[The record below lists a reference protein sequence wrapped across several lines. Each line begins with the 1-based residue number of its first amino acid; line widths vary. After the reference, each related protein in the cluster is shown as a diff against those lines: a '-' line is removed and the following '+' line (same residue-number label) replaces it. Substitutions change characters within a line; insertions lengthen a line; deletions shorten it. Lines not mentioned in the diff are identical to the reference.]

1 MGISLVVFVE
11 VKELFEK
18 EADLWII
25 YQMGWSLSVRTL

>member
-18 EADLWII
+18 ETDLWII
-25 YQMGWSLSVRTL
+25 YQMGWSLSVKTF